1 MSIRDSNPTSSGS
14 PQDHAW
20 LYWTSETMACSES
33 RIRRIGK
40 AKSTYFQAIA
50 VGRRGSYFHSTWD
63 PSAPMADDGTT
74 GREPWIAGAAI
85 LTFQPQRAIQ
95 DKALSPRRISENA
108 MAFGT
113 PAP

>member
-1 MSIRDSNPTSSGS
+1 
-14 PQDHAW
+14 
-20 LYWTSETMACSES
+20 
-33 RIRRIGK
+33 
-40 AKSTYFQAIA
+40 
-50 VGRRGSYFHSTWD
+50 
-63 PSAPMADDGTT
+63 MADDGTT

-113 PAP
+113 PAPWSPRSRAPRPCTSAWAS

>member
-50 VGRRGSYFHSTWD
+50 VGRPGSYFHSTWD
-63 PSAPMADDGTT
+63 PSASMADDSKPAGSRGT
-74 GREPWIAGAAI
+74 RASI
-85 LTFQPQRAIQ
+85 LISQPQRAIQ